1 MGGVKETVQIMVD
14 TKAEQDKAEEKY
26 DGDAAKKK
34 EAKKKI
40 EEQGAR
46 TAQLHAESTVAEIKL
61 LDETYEE
68 KYGEV
73 IDAHKATKN
82 YLKANGKVIGT
93 YNKDMAVIKEQ
104 MKNAKVL
111 GFDEEWQK
119 AAVLKVKEKNKKAVE
134 KLNDKR
140 AKADQDLEQ
149 ADEQKE
155 ANEAIEKA
163 VPEYKK
169 LQPAMSKL
177 DKATAKI
184 FFTEDEIANLGKPK
198 EDIKTESVNEEEE
211 EAKEKVYVKDLS
223 RLTRNIKLGAE
234 LDELPTDLA
243 KKTRIKKA
251 LQEFESG
258 LEDYNEANIIVS
270 TIKQKTGAAIEKMD
284 ETERP
289 KGSSGMMEWKD
300 IDLKKL
306 EEETELEKTVRTKI
320 GMTEQE
326 DTKPSDILKIAAAEP
341 VNVDKLKN
349 EIKDLEATKS
359 KYQEEIKA
367 LQGDEETDPVNN
379 EKEILEIKEDVKGLK
394 LQKQNYQKEIEQ
406 LQAA

>member
-1 MGGVKETVQIMVD
+1 
-14 TKAEQDKAEEKY
+14 
-26 DGDAAKKK
+26 
-34 EAKKKI
+34 
-40 EEQGAR
+40 
-46 TAQLHAESTVAEIKL
+46 
-61 LDETYEE
+61 
-68 KYGEV
+68 
-73 IDAHKATKN
+73 
-82 YLKANGKVIGT
+82 
-93 YNKDMAVIKEQ
+93 DMAVIKEQ

-270 TIKQKTGAAIEKMD
+270 TIKQKT
-284 ETERP
+284 
-289 KGSSGMMEWKD
+289 
-300 IDLKKL
+300 
-306 EEETELEKTVRTKI
+306 
-320 GMTEQE
+320 
-326 DTKPSDILKIAAAEP
+326 
-341 VNVDKLKN
+341 
-349 EIKDLEATKS
+349 
-359 KYQEEIKA
+359 
-367 LQGDEETDPVNN
+367 
-379 EKEILEIKEDVKGLK
+379 
-394 LQKQNYQKEIEQ
+394 
-406 LQAA
+406 